1 MKSLTSSRLTSAW
14 VRLHHKTDTKRHWR
28 NPPLAK
34 RPKRPP
40 PRTPRAPVAERSTL
54 LRRPVAEGPT
64 GSRPLARQTRT
75 PRKASGATGG
85 QGPKRPTGIRL
96 PPKSPQNPRRMT
108 CTERFAPPV
117 GVELVAD
124 FRKRLAAIYR
134 YRATGKLFS
143 LIGAAPSDP
152 CLVRPKRRANSPNE

>member
-1 MKSLTSSRLTSAW
+1 MKRLTSRRLTSAW
-14 VRLHHKTDTKRHWR
+14 IRLHHKTDTKRHWP

-34 RPKRPP
+34 RPKQSP

-54 LRRPVAEGPT
+54 PRRPVAEG
-64 GSRPLARQTRT
+64 SAARRPLAGKKRT

-85 QGPKRPTGIRL
+85 QGPKRPTASSKPTG
-96 PPKSPQNPRRMT
+96 SPRNPRRMT

-124 FRKRLAAIYR
+124 FRKCLAAIYR
-134 YRATGKLFS
+134 YRATGKIFS
-143 LIGAAPSDP
+143 VIGAAAADP
-152 CLVRPKRRANSPNE
+152 CLVRPKRKPNSPNE